1 MRAVRV
7 HAPGG
12 PEVLSL
18 DVVET
23 PEPGPGEVQVA
34 VRAAGVNH
42 RDVWVRKG
50 NFGGFPE
57 PLILGS
63 DAAGEISKVGP
74 GVTGFDV
81 GERVVVNPGL
91 SCGHCRACLSGHDN
105 ECVHFRI
112 FDGAYA
118 ESLVVPSNRLVK
130 MPSGLTFAEAAA
142 IGVPFI
148 TAEEALVRSGALPGQ
163 SILVWGASGGLG
175 LATVQLAKLR
185 GLRVLAV
192 TRHESKA
199 EKLIRE
205 GAPDTLV
212 WDGQEDLTD
221 QVQRRLGGRGVDIVL
236 DSLGSQSFRQSL
248 AMVGRGGTV
257 VTVGATTGGHVD
269 LELGLIFRR
278 RLSVIGVYLG
288 SSGILPRLL
297 ALFARG
303 ALKPVID
310 DTVPLDQAAEAHRRM
325 EASQLFGKVI
335 LTP

>member
-1 MRAVRV
+1 MRAIRV

-18 DVVET
+18 DIVER

-34 VRAAGVNH
+34 VKAAGVNH
-42 RDVWVRKG
+42 RDVWMRKG
-50 NFGGFPE
+50 NFGGFPD
-57 PLILGS
+57 PVILGS
-63 DAAGEISKVGP
+63 DAAGEVSKVGP

-81 GERVVVNPGL
+81 GERVVVNPGM
-91 SCGHCRACLSGHDN
+91 SCGHCQACLSGHDN
-105 ECVHFRI
+105 ECIHFHL

-118 ESLVVPSNRLVK
+118 EHLVVPSNRLVK

-142 IGVPFI
+142 IGVPYI
-148 TAEEALVRSGALPGQ
+148 TAEEALVRAGALPGQ
-163 SILVWGASGGLG
+163 SIVVWGASGGLG

-192 TRHESKA
+192 TRHEVKA
-199 EKLIRE
+199 DKLVRE
-205 GAPDTLV
+205 GALDTMV
-212 WDGQEDLTD
+212 WDGREDLTD
-221 QVQRRLGGRGVDIVL
+221 QVQRRLGGRGADIVL
-236 DSLGSQSFRQSL
+236 DSLGSRTFRQSL
-248 AMVGRGGTV
+248 SMVVRGGTV
-257 VTVGATTGGHVD
+257 VTVGATTGGQVD

-278 RLSVIGVYLG
+278 RLAVIGIYLG

-303 ALKPVID
+303 ALKPAID
-310 DTVPLDQAAEAHRRM
+310 EMLPLEQAAEAHRRM
-325 EASQLFGKVI
+325 EESQLFGKII